1 MKRQIPEGRSL
12 DYKRELPGR
21 TDKDVKEFLADVSS
35 FANASG
41 GHLVFGVTTKKDE
54 GQNTNLPDK
63 IEGVGQINVE
73 MEVLRLEQTIR
84 DGIQPRLVTFH
95 VKCLAEA
102 GKPVL
107 VVVEIPRSWNA
118 PHVVGKMSPT
128 FFSRTSTGK
137 HPLDVT
143 ELRHAFAMSES
154 VGERIRAFRDERIGR
169 ILAGETPV
177 PIPFGAGIVLHLI
190 PVSAFAERSLM
201 DIKDVFDAAEHLLPI
216 AESNSRGRRINL
228 DGVYMLTPVGIAPI
242 GYALLF
248 RSGAIEIVDTQLLH
262 SYERFGNIK
271 TIPSRALE
279 GGVIKAAGGALA
291 ALGQLGLGLPLTCFV
306 SLLNVQDY
314 YCSSNLGDVTHNID
328 RNHLLLP
335 DILVESESPPAD
347 VFLRPAFDMIWQACG
362 GRGCPCYTPDGRWEN
377 RG

>member
-1 MKRQIPEGRSL
+1 MITRRIDQLAYADIEDLVNRQIPEGRSL

-84 DGIQPRLVTFH
+84 DGIQPRLVAFH
-95 VKCLAEA
+95 VKPLMDA
-102 GKPVL
+102 GKSTL
-107 VVVEIPRSWNA
+107 VVIEIPRSWNA

-143 ELRHAFAMSES
+143 ELRHAFALSES

-177 PIPFGAGIVLHLI
+177 PIRPGAVLVMHFI
-190 PVSAFAERSLM
+190 PLAGVVDGNSIELDRLVSAAKGLRALGGKWMAVSSTRS
-201 DIKDVFDAAEHLLPI
+201 
-216 AESNSRGRRINL
+216 NL
-228 DGVYMLTPVGIAPI
+228 DGL
-242 GYALLF
+242 
-248 RSGAIEIVDTQLLH
+248 LLH
-262 SYERFGNIK
+262 SSPGQEPQGTYVQIFRN
-271 TIPSRALE
+271 
-279 GGVIKAAGGALA
+279 GV
-291 ALGQLGLGLPLTCFV
+291 
-306 SLLNVQDY
+306 
-314 YCSSNLGDVTHNID
+314 
-328 RNHLLLP
+328 
-335 DILVESESPPAD
+335 VETTDA
-347 VFLRPAFDMIWQACG
+347 VMFDMIA
-362 GRGCPCYTPDGRWEN
+362 RN
-377 RG
+377 